1 MKVSEKILYKLFQ
14 QFDETGG
21 AGGTSLEDLG
31 AATFKLI
38 NIVDHK
44 VLTTSEVLQKSFES
58 LLEVLQTSFRS
69 PSLKFKALV
78 QL

>member
-1 MKVSEKILYKLFQ
+1 MNVEGPVYGGFVVVVVTEKV
-14 QFDETGG
+14 
-21 AGGTSLEDLG
+21 TSLEDLG

-58 LLEVLQTSFRS
+58 LSELFWMSFRS
-69 PSLKFKALV
+69 PSV
-78 QL
+78 

>member
-1 MKVSEKILYKLFQ
+1 MNVEGPVYGGFVVVVVTEKV
-14 QFDETGG
+14 
-21 AGGTSLEDLG
+21 TSLEDLG